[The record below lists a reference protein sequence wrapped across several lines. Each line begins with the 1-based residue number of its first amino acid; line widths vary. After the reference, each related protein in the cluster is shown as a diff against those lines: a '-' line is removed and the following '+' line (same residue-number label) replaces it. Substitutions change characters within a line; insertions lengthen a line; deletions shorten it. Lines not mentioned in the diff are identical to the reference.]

1 VVSADRAWARRETT
15 RHCTRRRL
23 RSQATGALRSSGVWR
38 LRPRPNPRTL
48 RPPTQPVS
56 PISGCCRSRAKSPRR
71 FPSIVNVRT
80 VVVRSGIASFRTAA
94 FRVPIASAVK
104 AIRANGGK
112 SDGTREARTD
122 AVPHLLAD
130 TSVERGCFSVE
141 TKVVSIQRPKT
152 AAACPGRQGNSSRR
166 PREASD
172 RSAPAPGIQRQE
184 PVGLVRVAN
193 LQET

>member
-1 VVSADRAWARRETT
+1 
-15 RHCTRRRL
+15 
-23 RSQATGALRSSGVWR
+23 
-38 LRPRPNPRTL
+38 
-48 RPPTQPVS
+48 
-56 PISGCCRSRAKSPRR
+56 
-71 FPSIVNVRT
+71 
-80 VVVRSGIASFRTAA
+80 
-94 FRVPIASAVK
+94 
-104 AIRANGGK
+104 
-112 SDGTREARTD
+112 
-122 AVPHLLAD
+122 VPHLLAD